1 METALSIVASN
12 NPLLIVALIA
22 VLLCYAII
30 GYIAWQRSNTAKVRN
45 EQNDARA
52 AEIQQLQKEKDELK
66 NDVKDMKEQLNK
78 METDKQLIQKDV
90 AHLIEETSGIKEDIR
105 EIKVTLGGIQ
115 LSLEKIG
122 AYYDFL
128 KEKRTR

>member
-1 METALSIVASN
+1 METALSIVATN
-12 NPLLIVALIA
+12 NPIAIVALIA

-30 GYIAWQRSNTAKVRN
+30 GYIAWQRSNTAKIRN
-45 EQNDARA
+45 EQNDTHTN
-52 AEIQQLQKEKDELK
+52 EISQLQKQYDELK
-66 NDVKDMKEQLNK
+66 DEVKVMKEQQNK